1 MTGDDSPSSS
11 GAISSSSSSFLGL
24 IILLVKFLIYSNL
37 YLWMLFSIPY
47 FLNINLPGKYL
58 RLTFGIQLL
67 KSNDYVV
74 FLLVGTILIFKLV
87 YDLAIDLGDS
97 SFTSAVLSFFK

>member
-1 MTGDDSPSSS
+1 M
-11 GAISSSSSSFLGL
+11 SFLGL

-37 YLWMLFSIPY
+37 YLWMLFSIPF

-58 RLTFGIQLL
+58 RLTFGIKLL
-67 KSNDYVV
+67 KSNDYDY
-74 FLLVGTILIFKLV
+74 FLSVWIILIFKVV

-97 SFTSAVLSFFK
+97 SFSTAVLSFFK